1 MGMSD
6 QSNRYDQFQ
15 LCLEWM
21 QEGYSLEDCVKHLPQ
36 IDAETASLLFTAQQ
50 IGQIDFP
57 ARASAKQI
65 VFERLDLEIKFKS
78 GGRRLLSGIISSVLR
93 PALVSSVAAV
103 VLLLGVWGTSSA
115 AAESVPGELLYPVK
129 RSQERF
135 LLVVVPGSEYKARLH
150 ARLVER
156 RGREMVAMAT
166 TSKDLVVLEKPA
178 AMIEG
183 HVQNALIL
191 VGGNGKVE
199 VFTNSK
205 SGSGFPIGTLRPRKD
220 LPKVTGGVNTARL
233 EVHRLLTRQLE
244 LQAWEMQ
251 RLLSNTPAYKHPF
264 IEQAFYR
271 SRSQIYRALTTIEML
286 MVE

>member
-1 MGMSD
+1 MSD

-15 LCLEWM
+15 LCLEWIK
-21 QEGYSLEDCVKHLPQ
+21 EGYSVEDCLKSLPQ
-36 IDAETASLLFTAQQ
+36 IDAETVSLLLTVQQ

-57 ARASAKQI
+57 ARASAKRL
-65 VFERLDLEIKFKS
+65 VFEKLNAEIKLKS
-78 GGRRLLSGIISSVLR
+78 GRRRLLSGIISSVLR
-93 PALVSSVAAV
+93 PALASSFAVV

-129 RSQERF
+129 RTQEQF
-135 LLVVVPGSEYKARLH
+135 LLVVVPGSEYKARLY

-166 TSKDLVVLEKPA
+166 TNKDLVVLEKPA

-191 VGGNGKVE
+191 VGGDGKVQ
-199 VFTNSK
+199 VVTNSK
-205 SGSGFPIGTLRPRKD
+205 SRPSFPIGTLRSQKE
-220 LPKVTGGVNTARL
+220 LPKVTGGVNMARL

-244 LQAWEMQ
+244 VQAWEMQ
-251 RLLSNTPAYKHPF
+251 RLLSTTPAYKHPF

-271 SRSQIYRALTTIEML
+271 SRIQIYQALTTIEML

>member
-1 MGMSD
+1 MSD

-15 LCLEWM
+15 LCLEWIK
-21 QEGYSLEDCVKHLPQ
+21 EGYSVEDCLKSLPQ
-36 IDAETASLLFTAQQ
+36 IDAETVSLLLTVQR

-57 ARASAKQI
+57 ARASAKRL
-65 VFERLDLEIKFKS
+65 VFEKLNAEIKLKS
-78 GGRRLLSGIISSVLR
+78 GRRRLLSGIISSVLR
-93 PALVSSVAAV
+93 PALASSVAVV

-129 RSQERF
+129 RTQEQF

-166 TSKDLVVLEKPA
+166 TNKDLVVLEKPA

-191 VGGNGKVE
+191 VGGDGKVQ
-199 VFTNSK
+199 VVTNSK
-205 SGSGFPIGTLRPRKD
+205 SRPSFPIGTLRSRKE
-220 LPKVTGGVNTARL
+220 LPKVTGGLNMARL

-244 LQAWEMQ
+244 VQDWEMQ
-251 RLLSNTPAYKHPF
+251 RLLSTTPAYKHPF

-271 SRSQIYRALTTIEML
+271 SRIQIYQALTTIEML